1 MGSGKPRGIQAAR
14 KLRVKRRLNKW
25 ADLGYK
31 KAHQNAK
38 WKKPFAGAS
47 HAAGIVVEK
56 IGVEAKQP
64 NSAVRKCV
72 RVQLRKN
79 NKRITAYVPRDGGM
93 SFVDEND
100 EVLVAGF
107 GSPTLPAC
115 RLDDKQAETAR
126 AHCQRIDPYA
136 SIYAFEFAGEFG
148 WHKYTGLDGRFIG
161 MTSFGES
168 APLKQLMEHF
178 DFTPERI
185 AKAAMDTIA
194 K

>member
-1 MGSGKPRGIQAAR
+1 MGINKLEMGSGKPRGIQAGR
-14 KLRVKRRLNKW
+14 KLRVKRRLNRW

-79 NKRITAYVPRDGGM
+79 NKRITAYVPRD
-93 SFVDEND
+93 
-100 EVLVAGF
+100 EVCL
-107 GSPTLPAC
+107 SSMRTT
-115 RLDDKQAETAR
+115 K
-126 AHCQRIDPYA
+126 
-136 SIYAFEFAGEFG
+136 S
-148 WHKYTGLDGRFIG
+148 
-161 MTSFGES
+161 
-168 APLKQLMEHF
+168 
-178 DFTPERI
+178 
-185 AKAAMDTIA
+185 
-194 K
+194 

>member
-1 MGSGKPRGIQAAR
+1 MGAR
-14 KLRVKRRLNKW
+14 KLRVKRRLNRW

-100 EVLVAGF
+100 EVPVAGF
-107 GSPTLPAC
+107 GRSGHAVGDLPGVRFKVVKVAGC
-115 RLDDKQAETAR
+115 GLGALWTRKKESQSIE
-126 AHCQRIDPYA
+126 QR
-136 SIYAFEFAGEFG
+136 
-148 WHKYTGLDGRFIG
+148 H
-161 MTSFGES
+161 
-168 APLKQLMEHF
+168 
-178 DFTPERI
+178 
-185 AKAAMDTIA
+185 AMDSIWQTFYSGL
-194 K
+194 